1 MNSLELNS
9 IKIGR
14 IPDVAY
20 SSVHELSHIVDF
32 FPWRHVV
39 FCLVFSL
46 FLFMGFS
53 AVVKCVFYAGR
64 VMLLGTLHFGPTAQ
78 IAITVLLWCILQVL
92 KNSMNKTGLNFEK
105 LANLNW
111 LKHQYTVC
119 IWCSRVLSRSS
130 TQNHIKYTII

>member
-20 SSVHELSHIVDF
+20 SSVHELSHIADF

-39 FCLVFSL
+39 FCLVFLLLS
-46 FLFMGFS
+46 FYGFS
-53 AVVKCVFYAGR
+53 AVVKWVFYAGR
-64 VMLLGTLHFGPTAQ
+64 VTLLGTLHFGPTAQ
-78 IAITVLLWCILQVL
+78 MAITVLLWCIQQML
-92 KNSMNKTGLNFEK
+92 KISMNKIELNFEK
-105 LANLNW
+105 LVNSNW

-119 IWCSRVLSRSS
+119 IWSYEVLSGRLK
-130 TQNHIKYTII
+130 QNHI